1 MASRM
6 ESNGEAG
13 KTQISQEAKD
23 LLRAEYP
30 QYIIEERGEIPI
42 KVWKSAGFSKSQGL
56 RKIIQS
62 LFWKWSQSE
71 SIAKLFYQSSHT
83 VELKIPNNLNCRF
96 KSEWTPLQESE
107 ICSKT
112 QNFRAKACARLT
124 GFWSRD

>member
-30 QYIIEERGEIPI
+30 QYIIEERGEIQI
-42 KVWKSAGFSKSQGL
+42 KVWKSARFSESQGL

-62 LFWKWSQSE
+62 SSWKWSQNE
-71 SIAKLFYQSSHT
+71 SIAKLFSS
-83 VELKIPNNLNCRF
+83 KQIYC
-96 KSEWTPLQESE
+96 W
-107 ICSKT
+107 I
-112 QNFRAKACARLT
+112 
-124 GFWSRD
+124 

>member
-42 KVWKSAGFSKSQGL
+42 KVWKSAGFSKS
-56 RKIIQS
+56 
-62 LFWKWSQSE
+62 
-71 SIAKLFYQSSHT
+71 
-83 VELKIPNNLNCRF
+83 
-96 KSEWTPLQESE
+96 
-107 ICSKT
+107 
-112 QNFRAKACARLT
+112 
-124 GFWSRD
+124 